1 MKKLVVLSGAGI
13 SAESGIPTF
22 RDSDGIWEKYNV
34 EDVAHISA
42 WKKNKEQILEFHNI
56 LRREVLSKRPNE
68 AHNIISDLEDKY
80 DVTVI
85 TANVDDFHERAGS
98 TKVIHLHGDITKSQS
113 SKNPKLI
120 YEQLVDINIG
130 DKAEDGSQLR
140 PNVVWFGE
148 DVPYIYNAVE
158 IIREADIMI
167 IIGTSMQ
174 VYPAA
179 SLVNFLPHSCK
190 VYIVNPEKYE
200 EQPDGMEHIQLKATS
215 GMEKLKKIL

>member
-56 LRREVLSKRPNE
+56 LRREVLSKKPNE

-85 TANVDDFHERAGS
+85 TTNVDNFHERAGS

-158 IIREADIMI
+158 IIIEADIMI

-179 SLVNFLPHSCK
+179 SLVDFLPHNCK

>member
-85 TANVDDFHERAGS
+85 TTNVDDFHERAGS

-179 SLVNFLPHSCK
+179 SLVNFLPHNCK

>member
-1 MKKLVVLSGAGI
+1 M
-13 SAESGIPTF
+13 E
-22 RDSDGIWEKYNV
+22 
-34 EDVAHISA
+34 
-42 WKKNKEQILEFHNI
+42 KNKEQILEFHNI
-56 LRREVLSKRPNE
+56 LRREVLSKKPNE

-85 TANVDDFHERAGS
+85 TTNVDNFHERAGS

-179 SLVNFLPHSCK
+179 SLVNFLPHNCK

>member
-85 TANVDDFHERAGS
+85 TTNVDNFHERAGS

-148 DVPYIYNAVE
+148 DVSHIYSAVE
-158 IIREADIMI
+158 IIREADVMI

-179 SLVNFLPHSCK
+179 SLVNFLPHQCK

>member
-1 MKKLVVLSGAGI
+1 MLELVLKVVFPLLEI
-13 SAESGIPTF
+13 L
-22 RDSDGIWEKYNV
+22 
-34 EDVAHISA
+34 
-42 WKKNKEQILEFHNI
+42 ILEFHNI
-56 LRREVLSKRPNE
+56 LRREVLPKRPNE

-85 TANVDDFHERAGS
+85 TTNVDNFHERAGS

-179 SLVNFLPHSCK
+179 NLVNFLPHQCK